1 MLTKAEIREFR
12 KMLMEKRR
20 MILGD
25 IGAMKAEATGTALSE
40 NAREP
45 HNFDPDTG
53 DISSDNH
60 EQEITLDL
68 LVGECSLLR
77 EIDDALE
84 RIDKGTYGICLGTG
98 KPISKARLQ
107 ARPWA
112 RYCIEYARSLERPG
126 NKYLKRLRYG
136 T

>member
-1 MLTKAEIREFR
+1 MVSAGQG
-12 KMLMEKRR
+12 MEKRR

-25 IGAMKAEATGTALSE
+25 IGAMKAEATGTTLSE
-40 NAREP
+40 NARES

-53 DISSDNH
+53 EASSDNH

-68 LVGECSLLR
+68 LVGECSLLQ
-77 EIDDALE
+77 EIDEALE

-98 KPISKARLQ
+98 KPITKARLQ
-107 ARPWA
+107 ARPWTK
-112 RYCIEYARSLERPG
+112 YCIEYARSLEKPG
-126 NKYLKRLRYG
+126 TKYFKLLRYR